1 MVKSSI
7 LERSSLE
14 GSSDIDN
21 GLEFVNVKL
30 GDQTDR
36 SKLQVNNF
44 IRVKQLSEYQSLN

>member
-7 LERSSLE
+7 KEHSSLE
-14 GSSDIDN
+14 ESLDIDN

-30 GDQTDR
+30 GDHMDR